1 MADKT
6 YNGWT
11 NYETW
16 NVKLWLDNEQGTYYE
31 VTGHATEV
39 YAEAAE
45 DGQDATDYPYSTNMA
60 TWLKEYVE
68 EMQPELPA
76 STFSDLL
83 NAALSEVDWLE
94 IAKSYLDDAKEEA
107 ERS

>member
-1 MADKT
+1 MSDKT

-16 NVKLWLDNEQGTYYE
+16 NVKLWLDNEQGTYSE
-31 VTGHATEV
+31 VTGHAAGV

-45 DGQDATDYPYSTNMA
+45 DGETATDYPYSTNFA

-68 EMQPELPA
+68 EMRPDEPA
-76 STFSDLL
+76 SMFSDLL
-83 NAALSEVDWLE
+83 SAALSEVNWNE
-94 IAKSYLDDAKEEA
+94 IAVAYLDDAKENA
-107 ERS
+107 DR